1 MAENVMAKIPQAL
14 YNFID
19 ELESW
24 HPEVFAKHKLTAK
37 SMKADTALM
46 ENLYYRH
53 RRFMETT
60 NYDADY
66 AIKLALASVC
76 NIPITDWFTI
86 DKEFEYLKQFTIE
99 ANDYDVNNTTRQ
111 QIRALWTAYCLHKN
125 LEPDAQGLKYVYREI
140 GSTGGPL
147 RRSILDESFTSRDNP
162 RQLC

>member
-125 LEPDAQGLKYVYREI
+125 LEPD
-140 GSTGGPL
+140 TGAYDMRVFELYEFIVANDPKVNF
-147 RRSILDESFTSRDNP
+147 ESFDLSMGEF
-162 RQLC
+162 LC